1 MFFTNFTLR
10 SRVFAFFACL
20 LILSTFNFGV
30 MIFLENE
37 SINDYEE
44 VTISNNL
51 LVLKGELLTNIVD
64 AETGQ
69 RGFLLTGNSDYLRPY
84 NSGIKAAQL
93 NLKTLQQLTLTDKK
107 QQALLLTIEKLM
119 NHKLS
124 ELQNTIDLYYAKRI
138 EESLSIVNSDKGKA
152 FMDEIRLNLQK
163 FNNNLI
169 EKRSK
174 QKRDFIDLQE
184 KIRLLFIFEAI
195 FFAIVLLFI
204 ASIVSKTILKPIQN
218 LTNSVKAFE
227 IDKTFIPV
235 EIKTGDEIGLLSK
248 AFNKMAEKATFKSL
262 SLQGDFNRVKKERD
276 KALVESILDPLT
288 GLSNRKFMAVELNKL
303 MLSSKRYGTNLSL
316 MIIDL
321 DHFKKVNDT
330 FGHVIG
336 DIVLKAISKVIK
348 QAMRASDLTIRYGGE
363 EFIVVMDHTASD
375 EALTKAETLR
385 KEVEAMRIDE
395 LKGSKITIS
404 IGVTELC
411 KEDSSIE
418 SFVARADEALYKAK
432 NSGRNQCQLVL

>member
-1 MFFTNFTLR
+1 
-10 SRVFAFFACL
+10 
-20 LILSTFNFGV
+20 

-37 SINDYEE
+37 SINDFEE

-84 NSGIKAAQL
+84 NSGIQTAQL
-93 NLKTLQQLTLTDKK
+93 NLKTLQQLTLTDKT
-107 QQALLLTIEKLM
+107 QQDLLLTIEKLM
-119 NHKLS
+119 NQKFS

-138 EESLSIVNSDKGKA
+138 EESLAIVNSDKGKA
-152 FMDEIRLNLQK
+152 FMDEIRLNLQQ

-174 QKRDFIDLQE
+174 QKRDFVDLQE

-262 SLQGDFNRVKKERD
+262 SLQGDFKRVKKERD

-385 KEVEAMRIDE
+385 KDVEAMRIDE